1 MLEANKLNSHKI
13 SKKVFNWKLFNCEGF
28 FIRYLDGPIL
38 ASLFIYFRL
47 FNKPTSTSKHKVNL
61 CRCQDS
67 NGGSLMP
74 QTTLLPAV
82 PQSLPNSVA
91 FESFQTI
98 LAPCRWG
105 GGHHAAHHHADGSS
119 RRSTVAMI
127 PQLDIVKHESIEPVD
142 VERKKKMGENP
153 SIVRI
158 LLMEESFLCFFQ
170 EIETA
175 TLNGKWLTMQA
186 SKTSHYALKY

>member
-1 MLEANKLNSHKI
+1 MS
-13 SKKVFNWKLFNCEGF
+13 GF
-28 FIRYLDGPIL
+28 ER
-38 ASLFIYFRL
+38 R
-47 FNKPTSTSKHKVNL
+47 N
-61 CRCQDS
+61 
-67 NGGSLMP
+67 LMP
-74 QTTLLPAV
+74 QATLLPAV
-82 PQSLPNSVA
+82 PQSLANSEA
-91 FESFQTI
+91 FESFQTV

-158 LLMEESFLCFFQ
+158 LLMEESFLCFF
-170 EIETA
+170 
-175 TLNGKWLTMQA
+175 K
-186 SKTSHYALKY
+186 K